1 MIASYVSSAAAWL
14 ADLPSRIFPKLF
26 GDVSV
31 VVEPANLRDAPR
43 LAQLHRASFH
53 RGWGADEFEQ
63 ILIEKNAL
71 AHRLRRGNSTIGFI
85 VSRIA
90 ADEAEI
96 LSVVIATKYRGKGYS
111 RDLLRTHL
119 GHLAGYGLKTV
130 FLEVEENNR
139 PARSLYQ
146 RAGFRVVGRR
156 ERYYKDANGEQLNAV
171 VMQRDLS

>member
-1 MIASYVSSAAAWL
+1 MMSVLSSLGAWF
-14 ADLPSRIFPKLF
+14 ADLPSRLFAKLF
-26 GDVSV
+26 SNNAA
-31 VVEPANLRDAPR
+31 VVEPATLRDAPR

-53 RGWGADEFEQ
+53 RGWGTDEFEQ
-63 ILIEKNAL
+63 ILIERNAL
-71 AHRLRRGNSTIGFI
+71 AHRLRSGNSTIGFI

-96 LSVVIATKYRGKGYS
+96 LSVAIASKYRGRGYS
-111 RDLLRTHL
+111 RDLLHTHL
-119 GHLAGYGLKTV
+119 GHLAAHGLKTV

-156 ERYYKDANGEQLNAV
+156 ERYYKDADGEQLNAV

>member
-1 MIASYVSSAAAWL
+1 MPTFTDAL
-14 ADLPSRIFPKLF
+14 SRFFPRLF
-26 GDVSV
+26 KAPVP
-31 VVEPANLRDAPR
+31 VVEVASLRDAPR
-43 LAQLHRASFH
+43 LSQLHSASFH

-63 ILIEKNAL
+63 ILIERNAL
-71 AHRLRRGNSTIGFI
+71 AHRLRLGRTIIGFI

-96 LSVVIATKYRGKGYS
+96 LSVAIASNQRGHGYS

-119 GHLAGYGLKTV
+119 GHLAGRGLKKI

-139 PARSLYQ
+139 PARALYE

-156 ERYYKDANGEQLNAV
+156 ERYYKDASGEQLNAV

>member
-1 MIASYVSSAAAWL
+1 MIASFVSSLSIWL
-14 ADLPSRIFPKLF
+14 ADLPSRLFPRLF
-26 GDVSV
+26 GTMSI
-31 VVEPANLRDAPR
+31 VVEPASLRDAPR

-53 RGWGADEFEQ
+53 RGWGTDEFEQ
-63 ILIEKNAL
+63 ILIERNSM

-96 LSVVIATKYRGKGYS
+96 LSVAVASKYRGRDYS

-119 GHLAGYGLKTV
+119 GHLAGNGLKTV

-156 ERYYKDANGEQLNAV
+156 ERYYKDAGGDQLNAV

>member
-1 MIASYVSSAAAWL
+1 MTALLGSVAAWF
-14 ADLPSRIFPKLF
+14 ADLPSRILPALF
-26 GDVSV
+26 ADKPVS
-31 VVEPANLRDAPR
+31 VEPAGLRDAPR

-53 RGWGADEFEQ
+53 RGWDASEFEQ

-71 AHRLRRGNSTIGFI
+71 AHRLRRGSNTIGFI
-85 VSRIA
+85 VSRMA

-96 LSVVIATKYRGKGYS
+96 LSVAVAKQYRGKGYS

-119 GHLAGYGLKTV
+119 GHLAGHGLKTV

-156 ERYYKDANGEQLNAV
+156 ERYYKDAGGEQMNAV